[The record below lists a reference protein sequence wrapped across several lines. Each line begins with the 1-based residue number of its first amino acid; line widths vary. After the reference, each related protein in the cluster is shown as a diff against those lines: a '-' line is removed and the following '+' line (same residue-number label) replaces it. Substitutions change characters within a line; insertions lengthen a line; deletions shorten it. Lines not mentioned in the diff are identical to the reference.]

1 MGGHNFLKV
10 RFMEDIVNRI
20 KEFEG
25 TLSRIIPDT
34 LIIPGA
40 VRQWLYEQGYETEEQ
55 VVELVKDI
63 CTKDA

>member
-1 MGGHNFLKV
+1 MEEIV
-10 RFMEDIVNRI
+10 RHMHEWVTKQER
-20 KEFEG
+20 K
-25 TLSRIIPDT
+25 SIIPDT